1 MAQVPNGPSSLWPK
15 VLWPQFARPE
25 EKVLREVKFW
35 EGSQPVCDKSVSP
48 NKQGGKIGLGKIQ
61 FPRKIKSLK
70 GNSSPSR
77 SKKET
82 CLSNK
87 SLKAIKIL
95 SGWKLCQSW
104 RPTFKKLKS
113 NPSLVRKWR
122 LQFTRNSR
130 TCKQFYIS
138 SSLLGQVNS
147 STFRPVCWA
156 NKSSGASSSLQEAIP
171 SLRKQFQVSRGKISI
186 IQVSNIKS
194 FWRRCVNRRRSKSL
208 GWASV
213 VCREDQKSSTTAG
226 WYFANCCFLMKE
238 DNSE

>member
-1 MAQVPNGPSSLWPK
+1 LWPR
-15 VLWPQFARPE
+15 FARPE

-156 NKSSGASSSLQEAIP
+156 NKSSGS
-171 SLRKQFQVSRGKISI
+171 KFQVGSNFKSQGKNSS

-194 FWRRCVNRRRSKSL
+194 FD
-208 GWASV
+208 
-213 VCREDQKSSTTAG
+213 EDVSIEGDQSP
-226 WYFANCCFLMKE
+226 
-238 DNSE
+238 

>member
-113 NPSLVRKWR
+113 NPSLVRKWW
-122 LQFTRNSR
+122 LQFTRTSR
-130 TCKQFYIS
+130 TCKTVLHFVQCVGQT
-138 SSLLGQVNS
+138 SLLEQVQV
-147 STFRPVCWA
+147 F
-156 NKSSGASSSLQEAIP
+156 K
-171 SLRKQFQVSRGKISI
+171 KQFQVFGSNFKSQEEKFQLSKWAISSPFDED
-186 IQVSNIKS
+186 VSIE
-194 FWRRCVNRRRSKSL
+194 
-208 GWASV
+208 G
-213 VCREDQKSSTTAG
+213 DQSP
-226 WYFANCCFLMKE
+226 
-238 DNSE
+238 

>member
-87 SLKAIKIL
+87 SLKAIKYWVDE
-95 SGWKLCQSW
+95 SCVKVEDQHSRNWKVIQVWWESDD
-104 RPTFKKLKS
+104 F
-113 NPSLVRKWR
+113 SLPET
-122 LQFTRNSR
+122 QEP
-130 TCKQFYIS
+130 
-138 SSLLGQVNS
+138 VNS

-156 NKSSGASSSLQEAIP
+156 SKSS
-171 SLRKQFQVSRGKISI
+171 R
-186 IQVSNIKS
+186 SN
-194 FWRRCVNRRRSKSL
+194 SKSSWDGGKQVL
-208 GWASV
+208 RWDEGNWPPRNQGGNWSP
-213 VCREDQKSSTTAG
+213 
-226 WYFANCCFLMKE
+226 
-238 DNSE
+238 